1 MDSTKS
7 PSRLVEELSRLDW
20 TAFDAQASSRCL
32 LALGVTLGGG
42 LLFHYPAAGIVAT
55 GGALSVGLSSFRKL
69 QGSRLLPMLLTLAGT
84 FAAATLGTLI
94 GRSSP
99 LTIFATGLLGLFYGL
114 LLLFSEDA
122 SWIGLRCVI
131 TFLVA
136 SAFPAEGWHAL
147 LRGLLVLF
155 GGSLQGGILLAFWHG
170 REIPFLNDEWRACHP
185 ARVLHILWREIA
197 PTLLRHVHHRLPHL
211 RYAVRLALTLMVAV
225 SLSHL
230 LHQLNRYWIPLTTLL
245 VMKPDFYRTYTS
257 AVGRVLGTFLG
268 VLLASLLTL
277 GLHPNPL
284 LVWALVLVFAWNL
297 FAWQKV
303 NYAIFSCAITA
314 FIVFLIATAGLPEIT
329 ATANRLLDTALG
341 SVLALGSRALGPR
354 WDSALEPKKQ
364 SGPAPTEVATGPSR
378 LNRTKC

>member
-1 MDSTKS
+1 MAAAKST
-7 PSRLVEELSRLDW
+7 SRLVAELSRFDW
-20 TAFDAQASSRCL
+20 TAFDARASARCL
-32 LALGVTLGGG
+32 VAMAVTLGGG
-42 LLFHYPAAGIVAT
+42 LLLHQPAAGIVAT

-84 FAAATLGTLI
+84 FAAATLGTVV

-99 LTIFATGLLGLFYGL
+99 LTIFVSGLLGLLYGL
-114 LLLFSEDA
+114 LLLFNEDA

-136 SAFPAEGWHAL
+136 SAFPAESGHAL
-147 LRGLLVLF
+147 LRGLLVLL
-155 GGSLQGGILLAFWHG
+155 GGTLQATFLLAFWQG
-170 REIPFLNDEWRACHP
+170 REIRSLPGEWRACHP

-197 PTLLRHVHHRLPHL
+197 PTLLRHVDHRLPHL

-268 VLLASLLTL
+268 ILLASLLTW

-284 LVWALVLVFAWNL
+284 VVWALVLVFAWSL

-314 FIVFLIATAGLPEIT
+314 FIVFLIATAGLPEVMV
-329 ATANRLLDTALG
+329 TANRLIDTALG
-341 SVLALGSRALGPR
+341 SILALGSRALGPR
-354 WDSALEPKKQ
+354 WDSTPEVTKQ
-364 SGPAPTEVATGPSR
+364 NGPAPTKVVAGPQ
-378 LNRTKC
+378 